1 MALLQISEPGQTPEP
16 HQRKRAVGIDL
27 GTTNSLVA
35 TVRSGTAESLAAED
49 GRVILPS
56 AVRYT
61 EAGVEVGYGARAAA
75 GDDPYNTLLSIKR
88 FMGRG
93 LADIKNFGDQLPY
106 HFAEDTGGMPAIET
120 VSGAVNPVQVSAE
133 ILKVLARR
141 GAESLGGPLDGAVI
155 TVPAYFDEAQRQ
167 ATKDA
172 ARLAGLKVLRLLNEP
187 TAAAVAYGL
196 DKPDDAGDVADKTI
210 AVYDLGGGTFDI
222 SILRLSKGVFEVL
235 STGGDSALGGDDFDR
250 AVAEWMAAQAGLGTD
265 HDAATQRKLLNI
277 ACAAKEAL
285 ATEPAVAVSYGSWSA
300 ELSREQLAELLDP
313 LIAKTLRACKR
324 ALRDAGLSAADVE
337 EVVLVGGST
346 RTLRVREKVQ
356 EFFGRQPHADIDPD
370 QVVAIGA
377 ALQADVLVGNKS
389 REDLLLLDVIPLSLG
404 IETMGGLTEKLI
416 HRNTTIPVAK
426 AQEFTTF
433 KDGQTAMAI
442 HVVQG
447 ERELVQDCRSLARFE
462 LRGIPPMVAGAAH
475 IRVTFQVDADGLLSV
490 TAMEKSSGVQA
501 EITVKPSYGLGDS
514 DITRM
519 LQDSYANAEEDIAAR
534 ALREAQVEAER
545 TLEAMLVAL
554 QENGAE
560 LLSESELN
568 ALERAMEA
576 LRLAHNGGTAEE
588 IRSRIEE
595 LNTLSEPFAARRMD
609 KSIKRA
615 MQGHSLDEFDKP

>member
-35 TVRSGTAESLAAED
+35 TVRSGTAEALPAED
-49 GRVILPS
+49 GKAILPS
-56 AVRYT
+56 VVRYT
-61 EAGVEVGYGARAAA
+61 GAGVEVGYAARAAA
-75 GDDPYNTLLSIKR
+75 GEDPYNTLVSIKR
-88 FMGRG
+88 LMGRG
-93 LADIKNFGDQLPY
+93 LADIKHFGEQLPY

-120 VSGAVNPVQVSAE
+120 VAGAVNPVQVSAE
-133 ILKVLARR
+133 ILKVLAQR
-141 GAESLGGPLDGAVI
+141 GTASLGGELDGAVI
-155 TVPAYFDEAQRQ
+155 TVPAYFDDAQRQ

-172 ARLAGLKVLRLLNEP
+172 AKLAGLKVLRLLNEP

-196 DKPDDAGDVADKTI
+196 DKTEDGGDVADKTI

-250 AVAEWMAAQAGLGTD
+250 VVAEWVAAEAELGTD
-265 HDAATQRKLLNI
+265 LDAGTQRKLLDA

-285 ATEPAVAVSYGSWSA
+285 AVEEAVAVSYRDWNGS
-300 ELSREQLAELLDP
+300 LSREKLAELLDP
-313 LIAKTLRACKR
+313 LIGKTLRACKR
-324 ALRDAGLSAADVE
+324 ALRDADLSAEDVA

-346 RTLRVREKVQ
+346 RTLRVREKVAG
-356 EFFGRQPHADIDPD
+356 FFGREPHADIDPD
-370 QVVAIGA
+370 KVVAIGA
-377 ALQADVLVGNKS
+377 AIQADVLVGNKS

-447 ERELVQDCRSLARFE
+447 ERELVADCRSLARFE

-475 IRVTFQVDADGLLSV
+475 IRVTYQVDADGLLSV

-501 EITVKPSYGLGDS
+501 EITVKPSYGLEDT

-560 LLSESELN
+560 LLSEAELSEL
-568 ALERAMEA
+568 EQAMQG
-576 LRLAHNGGTAEE
+576 LRQAHNEGTADE
-588 IRSRIEE
+588 IRSQVEA

-609 KSIKRA
+609 SSIKRA